1 MSLPNTH
8 APTPP
13 RSNSNSNARSPA
25 GLRALA
31 LALGLVAGATTLSGC
46 APLIVGG
53 AALGSA
59 LVVTD
64 RRSSG
69 VQFDD
74 QTLEVKAGN
83 RIREAVG
90 ERVRVNAN
98 SYNRLILL
106 TGEVHKEEDRA
117 AVEAAVAKLDNV
129 KVINELVVDW
139 PRTSSEQSGDVVLAS
154 KVKAKFVDTRGMES
168 NAFSVVT
175 NRGVVYLM
183 GKVTEEEAGI
193 AVEVART
200 VPGVKKVVRVLEVIT
215 PEQLAAIKGR

>member
-1 MSLPNTH
+1 MSQPNTPTTARPATPATP
-8 APTPP
+8 AP
-13 RSNSNSNARSPA
+13 
-25 GLRALA
+25 LRALA
-31 LALGLVAGATTLSGC
+31 LALGLVAGATALSGC

-74 QTLEVKAGN
+74 QALEVKAGN

-90 ERVRVNAN
+90 ERVRVNVN
-98 SYNRLILL
+98 SYSRLILL

-139 PRTSSEQSGDVVLAS
+139 PRTSGEQSSDLMLAS

-200 VPGVKKVVRVLEVIT
+200 VPGVKKVVRVLDIIT

>member
-1 MSLPNTH
+1 MKTKLAPQPLPSF
-8 APTPP
+8 
-13 RSNSNSNARSPA
+13 RR
-25 GLRALA
+25 LRPLAIALC
-31 LALGLVAGATTLSGC
+31 LVAGAAQLTGC
-46 APLIVGG
+46 APLIIGG

-59 LVVTD
+59 MVATD

-74 QTLEVKAGN
+74 QALEVKAGS

-90 ERVRVNAN
+90 ERVRVNVN

-106 TGEVHKEEDRA
+106 TGEVHKQEDRA

-139 PRTSSEQSGDVVLAS
+139 PRTGSEQSSDLLLAS
-154 KVKAKFVDTRGMES
+154 KVKARFVDTRGLEA
-168 NAFSVVT
+168 NAFSIIAD
-175 NRGVVYLM
+175 RGAIYLM

-193 AVEVART
+193 GVEVART
-200 VPGVKKVVRVLEVIT
+200 VPGVTKVVRVLDIIT

>member
-1 MSLPNTH
+1 MSLPNTPTLTH
-8 APTPP
+8 TRRGTPAP
-13 RSNSNSNARSPA
+13 
-25 GLRALA
+25 LRALA
-31 LALGLVAGATTLSGC
+31 LALGLVAGATALSGC

-90 ERVRVNAN
+90 ERARVNAN
-98 SYNRLILL
+98 SYSRLILL

-139 PRTSSEQSGDVVLAS
+139 PRTSSEQSSDLMLAS

-200 VPGVKKVVRVLEVIT
+200 VPGVKKVVRVLDIIT

>member
-1 MSLPNTH
+1 MSQPNTPTTARPATPATP
-8 APTPP
+8 AP
-13 RSNSNSNARSPA
+13 
-25 GLRALA
+25 LRALA
-31 LALGLVAGATTLSGC
+31 LALGLVAGASALSGC

-74 QTLEVKAGN
+74 QALEVKAGN

-90 ERVRVNAN
+90 ERVRVNVN
-98 SYNRLILL
+98 SYSRLILL

-139 PRTSSEQSGDVVLAS
+139 PRTSGEQSSDLMLAS

-200 VPGVKKVVRVLEVIT
+200 VPGVKKVVRVLDIIT